1 MQAILVF
8 KEAYKRKLS
17 NVRGVEAVTVKTFT
31 WAYLTVIA
39 LGLGTFAY
47 NAIVSLLG

>member
-1 MQAILVF
+1 METLLVF

-17 NVRGVEAVTVKTFT
+17 NVKGIEAVTVKTFT
-31 WAYLTVIA
+31 WTYLTLIV

-47 NAIVSLLG
+47 KAVVSFF

>member
-1 MQAILVF
+1 MQAVLVL

-17 NVRGVEAVTVKTFT
+17 NVKGIEAVTVKTFT
-31 WAYLTVIA
+31 WVYLTLIS
-39 LGLGTFAY
+39 LGLLTFAY